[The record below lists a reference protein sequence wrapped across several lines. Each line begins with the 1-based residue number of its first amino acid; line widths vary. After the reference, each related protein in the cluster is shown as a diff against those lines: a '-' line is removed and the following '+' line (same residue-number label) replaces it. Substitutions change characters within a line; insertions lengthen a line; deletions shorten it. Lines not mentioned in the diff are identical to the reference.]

1 MLLTEC
7 VHLGLSCVSL
17 ESFCGFLL
25 VCAYNLRILLL
36 GLSEAL
42 CLLKCL
48 SVCLS
53 LKLCVNYSLLL
64 CIVSFLI
71 KELSEVVV
79 DYLGNVLGLNVSLS
93 SLFCR
98 LESLLTFLLFLICKK
113 ERISL
118 FTLEEHLSLVSF
130 VTALVI
136 NLALFCALR
145 LSRFSLDSLC
155 FLERRFCRLLLLCPV
170 RIVALGIVY
179 VGVNNLLR
187 CGNGLNL
194 LYRNGL
200 VTVVERHESGGNGC
214 LVVLSIV
221 CLVVRRSGEFLLH
234 LGSSDACG
242 CFFGEVGLNVCV
254 YGLCRLIPSGCLSRL
269 LERLIFLLLLLHCS
283 GKSSKLLALCALVCL
298 STLAV
303 IVCVGGEVLSLN
315 GKLRTGKIINAICLD
330 VRIIGCNNADRL

>member
-1 MLLTEC
+1 M
-7 VHLGLSCVSL
+7 
-17 ESFCGFLL
+17 
-25 VCAYNLRILLL
+25 
-36 GLSEAL
+36 
-42 CLLKCL
+42 
-48 SVCLS
+48 
-53 LKLCVNYSLLL
+53 
-64 CIVSFLI
+64 
-71 KELSEVVV
+71 
-79 DYLGNVLGLNVSLS
+79 
-93 SLFCR
+93 
-98 LESLLTFLLFLICKK
+98 
-113 ERISL
+113 

-136 NLALFCALR
+136 NIALFCALC

-330 VRIIGCNNADRL
+330 VRIIGCNNADGL